1 MSGIYQ
7 TTVASSAFLLVSD
20 GFVQGTITGKFPDR
34 YALEGGV
41 VASTQ
46 ATPIYG
52 GLPLSLAV
60 NTPSTM
66 GSSGLGEAIKL
77 ATAETNID
85 GWCLF
90 DQASAGVIS
99 AFSNV
104 PLYYANMSANFVRTG
119 SSAWIVL
126 PVNPSAVNTIAGGA
140 SNQTLYWNFTNNYVD
155 ITGTGPLPV
164 QVINLSITSKT
175 VTYAAGPPITA
186 NWAAGGSVIVVQF

>member
-1 MSGIYQ
+1 MYQ
-7 TTVASSAFLLVSD
+7 TTVASSSFLLVSD
-20 GFVQGTITGKFPDR
+20 GFVQGTIVGKFPDR

-41 VASTQ
+41 VAPTVT
-46 ATPIYG
+46 TPLYG

-60 NTPSTM
+60 TAPSAM
-66 GSSGLGEAIKL
+66 GSSGLGQAAKL

-90 DQASAGVIS
+90 DQASAGVIT
-99 AFSNV
+99 AFSSV
-104 PLYYANMSANFVRTG
+104 PLYYANMSVNFVRTG
-119 SSAWIVL
+119 SNAWIVL

-140 SNQTLYWNFTNNYVD
+140 SNQTLYWNFAQNYVD

-164 QVINLSITSKT
+164 QIVNLSITSKT

-186 NWAAGGSVIVVQF
+186 NWAAGGSVIVVQV